1 MTALS
6 FLLDKNVFIGTN
18 EEKLCKFVGSH
29 TVILPETLFY
39 ECYTSSELSDKKFL
53 KRLYQL
59 LKAGAYVTY
68 QLMQIIRDEEKN
80 LSLCSCII
88 DYSETDNLRTRGF
101 REEKTMGKAEIDEK
115 RKDRSKTAISIK
127 KLAST
132 ISQKLESDNLDCLR
146 EIRSLQMNRKGRFR
160 KWIEIADQND
170 IHDLAAK
177 SFREYVVDPKRFCLS
192 TDWLS
197 WHNMR
202 LMYVFALEYSYLK
215 ITGHCPKDE
224 NAEHD
229 LMDIEYLTFL
239 ARSDSFLTGDARLRE
254 LAEVAF
260 PDKKVYLSIREV
272 HNELNRC

>member
-1 MTALS
+1 MTALN
-6 FLLDKNVFIGTN
+6 FLLDKNVFVGTN
-18 EEKLCKFVGSH
+18 QEELCKFVGSNN
-29 TVILPETLFY
+29 VILPETLFY

-59 LKAGAYVTY
+59 LKGGAYVTY
-68 QLMQIIRDEEKN
+68 QLMQIIRDEGEN

-88 DYSETDNLRTRGF
+88 DYSETDNLRARGF
-101 REEKTMGKAEIDEK
+101 REEKTVGKAEIDEIK
-115 RKDRSKTAISIK
+115 KDRSKMAISIK

-132 ISQKLESDNLDCLR
+132 IYQKLKSDNLR
-146 EIRSLQMNRKGRFR
+146 EIRRLQMNRKERFR

-170 IHDLAAK
+170 IHDLAAE

>member
-18 EEKLCKFVGSH
+18 QEELCKFVGSNI
-29 TVILPETLFY
+29 VILPETLFY

-68 QLMQIIRDEEKN
+68 QLMQIIRDEGKN

-101 REEKTMGKAEIDEK
+101 REEKTVGKAEIDEK
-115 RKDRSKTAISIK
+115 RKDRSKMAISIK

-132 ISQKLESDNLDCLR
+132 ISQKLEFDNPDCLR
-146 EIRSLQMNRKGRFR
+146 EIRRLQMNRKERFR

-177 SFREYVVDPKRFCLS
+177 SFRKYVADPKKFCLS
-192 TDWLS
+192 TEWLS

-202 LMYVFALEYSYLK
+202 LLYAKALEYCYLK
-215 ITGHCPKDE
+215 ITCSRPKNE
-224 NAEHD
+224 YEEAERD
-229 LMDIEYLTFL
+229 LMDIEYLAYL
-239 ARSDSFLTGDARLRE
+239 SKCNSFLTNDARLRG
-254 LAEVAF
+254 LAEVVF
-260 PDKKVYLSIREV
+260 PNRTIYSSIREISS
-272 HNELNRC
+272 